1 MTHAIPSFHP
11 KYCISLLLS
20 ATLAFFP
27 KNTYIILHY
36 TEHEARFS
44 RPCYADKHPHFNL
57 LRKKEIY
64 SFSMRTIWKFHFSP
78 PTSLLKWF
86 VFLPFSIYID
96 QHFNLTGQLQNS
108 LAVVVIWK
116 LLPLHKGQHAK
127 IRLIQKC
134 WHWVFPWFWS
144 KRRGGTGFGQ
154 VAINMILVVAP
165 CVCASS
171 NFSFIWIRTLSSQL
185 N

>member
-1 MTHAIPSFHP
+1 MLSPPSIQSTAFLYCSVPPWPSFLKIP
-11 KYCISLLLS
+11 TSYCTTLNMRLDFQDHVMQINTLIS
-20 ATLAFFP
+20 
-27 KNTYIILHY
+27 I
-36 TEHEARFS
+36 
-44 RPCYADKHPHFNL
+44 C
-57 LRKKEIY
+57 LRGKKKVLVC
-64 SFSMRTIWKFHFSP
+64 TIWKFDFPPHKSIKMMVYVSP
-78 PTSLLKWF
+78 IFHLHWSSF
-86 VFLPFSIYID
+86 
-96 QHFNLTGQLQNS
+96 QFNRTVTEHS
-108 LAVVVIWK
+108 LAVAVIWK
-116 LLPLHKGQHAK
+116 LLPLRRGQHAK